1 MLIGALFVITKSW
14 KQLKGPF
21 MGECLYK
28 LWYIRV
34 VELHVEKH
42 EEELCGSRRGVV
54 SRIYYRVGK
63 KRKV

>member
-1 MLIGALFVITKSW
+1 
-14 KQLKGPF
+14 

-63 KRKV
+63 KEKCKRV